1 MLVIVVD
8 DDKPILRGLANA
20 LTKAGYD
27 IKEATT
33 AVQALDIVKS
43 YPVDLAII
51 DLMLP
56 DRQGWDLVK
65 SLRKR
70 SSLPI
75 VVISA
80 ISDLTRRIQ
89 LLQSGADDYLV
100 KPFEPSELIAR
111 MEAIQ
116 RRLLPLPPD
125 RQPEVTFGPYR
136 VNLADQLCLR
146 GKERIGLTPSEFAI
160 LEALITAPGRVYS
173 RDQLLDR
180 LHEWDSDSFSI
191 PRSIDVHISTLRAK
205 IEPNPKRP
213 RWIETVWGVGY
224 RFRGDDR

>member
-1 MLVIVVD
+1 MFVMVVD
-8 DDKPILRGLANA
+8 DDVLIRRGLSSA
-20 LTKAGYD
+20 LTKAGYHVLEAGTATEALHI
-27 IKEATT
+27 IKS
-33 AVQALDIVKS
+33 QS
-43 YPVDLAII
+43 VDLALI

-65 SLRKR
+65 SLRKC

-75 VVISA
+75 IIISA
-80 ISDLTRRIQ
+80 ITDLARRVQ

-116 RRLLPLPPD
+116 RRLIPLPAD

-136 VNLADQLCLR
+136 VNLRDQVCLR
-146 GKERIGLTPSEFAI
+146 GKTHVALTQSEFAI
-160 LEALITAPGRVYS
+160 LEMLITAPGRVYS
-173 RDQLLDR
+173 RDQLLER
-180 LHEWDSDSFSI
+180 LHEWGSESFSI

-213 RWIETVWGVGY
+213 RWIETVWGMGY

>member
-100 KPFEPSELIAR
+100 KPFEQIRGTLG
-111 MEAIQ
+111 
-116 RRLLPLPPD
+116 PP
-125 RQPEVTFGPYR
+125 
-136 VNLADQLCLR
+136 
-146 GKERIGLTPSEFAI
+146 
-160 LEALITAPGRVYS
+160 
-173 RDQLLDR
+173 
-180 LHEWDSDSFSI
+180 
-191 PRSIDVHISTLRAK
+191 ISS
-205 IEPNPKRP
+205 
-213 RWIETVWGVGY
+213 
-224 RFRGDDR
+224 